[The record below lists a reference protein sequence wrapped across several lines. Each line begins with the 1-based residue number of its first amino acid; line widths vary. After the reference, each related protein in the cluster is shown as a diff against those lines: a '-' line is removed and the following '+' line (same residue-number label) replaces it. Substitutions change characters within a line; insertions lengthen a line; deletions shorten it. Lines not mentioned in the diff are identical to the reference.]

1 MKKLLAISAIVIATT
16 CTTTALAADALPFQ
30 YAQMTTLKVTNP
42 AALLGA
48 MQRFRSSPPGMRNPT
63 GVTLNQFIA
72 DGESEATHSIVV
84 VYPNAAAIDASRSM
98 NMGTAEWAAAGATFQ
113 AVSENVSSSLSAL
126 LKARIREGA
135 VTSANPAS
143 MNFALAVSNP
153 SAFMAAFDKLW
164 NSSASDAF
172 PGNSYLV
179 NVLAGGESEI
189 THAVVF
195 QANDMA
201 TLLTGMEALQSS
213 AEMAAYLKNANS
225 FRSVVSRTVGVN
237 VWSSPMPSN

>member
-16 CTTTALAADALPFQ
+16 CSATVLAAEALPFG
-30 YAQMTTLKVTNP
+30 YAQMITMKVNDP

-48 MQRFRSSPPGMRNPT
+48 MQKFRSSPTGMKTPSA
-63 GVTLNQFIA
+63 VSLNQFIA

-84 VYPNAAAIDASRSM
+84 MYPDAAAIDASRSM
-98 NMGTAEWAAAGATFQ
+98 SRGTRDWAEAGATVQ
-113 AVSENVSSSLSAL
+113 AASENVSSSLSAL
-126 LKARIREGA
+126 LKARIKQGA
-135 VTSANPAS
+135 VTSTNPVS
-143 MNFALAVSNP
+143 MNFALAVSDP
-153 SAFMAAFDKLW
+153 DAFMAAFDRLW

-179 NVLAGGESEI
+179 NVLAAGESGI

-201 TLLTGMEALQSS
+201 TLLSGMETLQSS
-213 AEMAAYLKNANS
+213 ADMATYLKTAGS
-225 FRSVVSRTVGVN
+225 FRSVVSRTVGAN
-237 VWSSPMPSN
+237 IWTSPMPSS